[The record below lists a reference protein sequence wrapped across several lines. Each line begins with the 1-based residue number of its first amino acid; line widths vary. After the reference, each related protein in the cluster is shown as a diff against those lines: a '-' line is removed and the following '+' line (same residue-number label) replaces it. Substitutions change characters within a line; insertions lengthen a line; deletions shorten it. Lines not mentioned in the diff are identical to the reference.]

1 MPVHVADPKALS
13 DRPRAFTAAA
23 AAVGAAGASAGLLLY
38 GVSSPFVP
46 VARIAFTLVIAAA
59 ASIGAVLVATAASV
73 RYLEANRHYE
83 YPAREM
89 RRVRVLISVA
99 VTFAAVFALAYSSPA
114 CAAFGA
120 GAAAATAVWVR
131 EYVPATM
138 RPSAA

>member
-59 ASIGAVLVATAASV
+59 APAPNAAHAGDEYASANTAAKVTATEIST
-73 RYLEANRHYE
+73 RT
-83 YPAREM
+83 
-89 RRVRVLISVA
+89 RRISRA
-99 VTFAAVFALAYSSPA
+99 GYS
-114 CAAFGA
+114 
-120 GAAAATAVWVR
+120 
-131 EYVPATM
+131 
-138 RPSAA
+138 